1 MQNMN
6 LELQTAIK
14 AAKAAGAITLS
25 RFGELSQREIVAKEP
40 KDFVTEV
47 DKQCEAVISATI
59 TEAFPDDGLLCEEGT
74 TGKGT
79 SGRTWIVDPL
89 DGTLNFIHSFPVFGI
104 SIALRDA
111 SGELAVGVV
120 YQPMLDELFTAVRGK
135 GAFLNGERIGVS
147 KREDKQSYLFATG
160 LPFRDYDHYMDSYIA
175 MLRDVIADSA
185 GIRRAGSA
193 SIDLAYTA
201 AGRFDGFFEYRL
213 FPWDFSAGV
222 LLVREAGGI
231 VTGIDGSDDVFAHTS
246 ILAGS
251 PLTHSLLLEKA
262 RKHFGTGS
270 PDSSSI

>member
-1 MQNMN
+1 MN
-6 LELQTAIK
+6 LELQTAVR

-25 RFGELSQREIVAKEP
+25 RFGELTQREIVAKEY

-59 TEAFPDDGLLCEEGT
+59 TEVFPDDGLLCEEGT
-74 TGKGT
+74 GGSGA
-79 SGRTWIVDPL
+79 SGRVWIVDPL
-89 DGTLNFIHSFPVFGI
+89 DGTLNFIHSFPLFGI
-104 SIALRDA
+104 SIAMRDA

-120 YQPMLDELFTAVRGK
+120 YVPVLDELFTASKGG

-147 KREDKQSYLFATG
+147 KRDSAESFLFATG
-160 LPFRDYDHYMDSYIA
+160 LPFKEYDHYIESYIA
-175 MLRDVIADSA
+175 MMREVMRDSA

-213 FPWDFSAGV
+213 YPWDFAAGV

-231 VTGIDGSDDVFAHTS
+231 VTGFSGSEDVFAHTS

-251 PLTHSLLLEKA
+251 PVTHPLLLEKA
-262 RKHFGTGS
+262 QRHFG
-270 PDSSSI
+270 DAV

>member
-1 MQNMN
+1 MN
-6 LELQTAIK
+6 LELQTAVK
-14 AAKAAGAITLS
+14 AAKAAGTITLS
-25 RFGELSQREIVAKEP
+25 RFGELSQREIVAKEF

-47 DKQCEAVISATI
+47 DKQCEATI
-59 TEAFPDDGLLCEEGT
+59 AGTIAEAFPEDGLLCEEGT
-74 TGKGT
+74 GGKGA
-79 SGRTWIVDPL
+79 SGRVWIVDPL

-104 SIALRDA
+104 SIAMRDA

-120 YQPMLDELFTAVRGK
+120 YQPVLDELFTAVRGE

-147 KREDKQSYLFATG
+147 TRDENGSYLFATG
-160 LPFRDYDHYMDSYIA
+160 LPFRDYDHYIDGYIGL
-175 MLRDVIADSA
+175 LRDVIADSA

-213 FPWDFSAGV
+213 FPWDFAAGV

-231 VTGIDGSDDVFAHTS
+231 VTGIDGSPDVFAHTS

-251 PLTHSLLLEKA
+251 PITHPLLLEKA
-262 RKHFGTGS
+262 RRQFGGK
-270 PDSSSI
+270 PINP

>member
-6 LELQTAIK
+6 LELQTAVK

-25 RFGELSQREIVAKEP
+25 RFGELSHREIVAKEY

-47 DKQCEAVISATI
+47 DTQCEAAITATI

-74 TGKGT
+74 
-79 SGRTWIVDPL
+79 SGSGASRRTWIVDPL

-104 SIALRDA
+104 SIAMTDA
-111 SGELAVGVV
+111 NGELAVGVV
-120 YQPMLDELFTAVRGK
+120 YQPVLDELFTAVKGQ
-135 GAFLNGERIGVS
+135 GAFLNGKRISVS
-147 KREDKQSYLFATG
+147 TREEMQSYLFATG
-160 LPFRDYDHYMDSYIA
+160 LPFRDYDHYMDGYIGL
-175 MLRDVIADSA
+175 LRDVIKDSA

-213 FPWDFSAGV
+213 FPWDFAAGV

-251 PLTHSLLLEKA
+251 PLTHPLLLEKA
-262 RKHFGTGS
+262 RRHFG
-270 PDSSSI
+270 P